1 MRARRLTP
9 WPMAVLAAV
18 LVTSSAAGQS
28 SLAGE
33 TIHIRRTFGA
43 ITIDGDLSDEGW
55 RDATRVEK
63 WYEVNPGDNTEPAV
77 KSLAFLTYDDRFFYV
92 AFQFDDPDPTKIRGP
107 LADHDGINGQAD
119 DMAGLFL
126 DTLNTGRTAV
136 LFLVN
141 PRNVQYDAVV
151 DDATG
156 ENQSPDFFWDS
167 STTISDR
174 GWNIEI
180 RIPFSSLRYKNVD
193 PQTWGIILY
202 RNYPRGF
209 RYQIASA
216 KLPRGGNCTVCR
228 ENPVTGIGRLPSGA
242 HFVVA
247 PYVSASEGAT
257 PRDGVPGAPLVGDVK
272 PRGGIDVKLIPN
284 ADNAI
289 DVTVKPD
296 FSQVESDTAQ
306 ISANERFALF
316 FPEKRPFFLEGVDLL
331 TTPIQAVYTRTIS
344 APRWGGRV
352 TGKESGVRY
361 TALVVDD
368 AGGGRSIIP
377 GPNGSSFADR
387 DFGSTVFIGRAKRDI
402 GLSFVGALVTDRENK
417 DGEGHNRAAG
427 PDFQWR
433 LSASDVVTGQ
443 ILFSES
449 VTPNRPGIA
458 DEWSGRRLSGHAVQ
472 TTYNHS
478 TTHVDWFALY
488 RDFTSGFRA
497 DAGFV
502 PQVGYRNVSGFGGY
516 TVRPKRVASMIRSS
530 LELEHQEDQA
540 GALISR
546 SIKPNVF
553 MQTRLNGFMGVTY
566 TAHERTRA
574 GDSIIARRYLSG
586 FARLSPTRRIRTIGI
601 DGHIGGDIDFANAQP
616 AHGVGINVF
625 ASIQPTDHLEIEI
638 LRNQRALDVDAEG
651 RPRARLL
658 TARVSRLKS
667 TYTFTSRMFARFI
680 AQYESTTQDP
690 LLFRSRVDPRS
701 GRFSGSALF
710 AYKINWQSVM
720 FAGYGDERELSLDDR
735 GRLQPS
741 GRQFFVKLS
750 YAFQR

>member
-1 MRARRLTP
+1 MRTRRPISWSTA
-9 WPMAVLAAV
+9 AVATILAAPP
-18 LVTSSAAGQS
+18 AAAQS

-33 TIHIRRTFGA
+33 TIHITRTSRP
-43 ITIDGDLSDEGW
+43 ITIDADLSDEGW
-55 RDATRVEK
+55 RNAVRVEK
-63 WYEVNPGDNTEPAV
+63 WYEVSPGDNTEPAV
-77 KSLAFLTYDDRFFYV
+77 KSVAFLTYDDRFFYV
-92 AFQFDDPDPTKIRGP
+92 AFQFDDPDPRQIRGP
-107 LADHDGINGQAD
+107 LGDHDGVNGQAD
-119 DMAGLFL
+119 DMGGMFL
-126 DTLNTGRTAV
+126 DTLNTGRTAT

-141 PRNVQYDAVV
+141 ARNVQYDAVI

-167 STTISDR
+167 STKITEH

-193 PQTWGIILY
+193 PQTWGILLY

-209 RYQIASA
+209 RYQISSA
-216 KLPRGGNCTVCR
+216 KLPRGGNCTICR

-247 PYVSASEGAT
+247 PYVSASQAAQ
-257 PRDGVPGAPLVGDVK
+257 PRDGVAGAALVGDVK
-272 PRGGIDVKLIPN
+272 PRGGADMKFIPN

-289 DVTVKPD
+289 DFTVKPD

-331 TTPIQAVYTRTIS
+331 QTPIQAVYTRTIS

-352 TGKESGVRY
+352 TGKEAGIRY
-361 TALVVDD
+361 TALVADD
-368 AGGGRSIIP
+368 AGGGRSILP

-387 DFGSTVFIGRAKRDI
+387 DFGSTVFVSRAKRDI
-402 GLSFVGALVTDRENK
+402 GLSFVGGLVTDRENR
-417 DGEGHNRAAG
+417 DGEGRNRVAG

-443 ILFSES
+443 VLFSETA
-449 VTPNRPGIA
+449 TPNRPAITS
-458 DEWSGRRLSGHAVQ
+458 EWNGGSLRGHAAQ
-472 TTYNHS
+472 AMYQHS
-478 TTHVDWFALY
+478 TTHVDWVAQY
-488 RDFTSGFRA
+488 RDFTTGFRA

-502 PQVGYRNVSGFGGY
+502 PQVGYRSEFVNGGY
-516 TVRPKRVASMIRSS
+516 TVRPKRIVSMVRPAV
-530 LELEHQEDQA
+530 ELEHQEDQS

-546 SIKPNVF
+546 RIDPHVV
-553 MQTRLNGFMGVTY
+553 MQTRMNGFAGVTY
-566 TAHERTRA
+566 SDNRTRA
-574 GDSIIARRYLSG
+574 GDAVIRRRMLSG
-586 FARLSPTRRIRTIGI
+586 FARLSPARWIRTLGV
-601 DGHIGGDIDFANAQP
+601 DGNVGEDIDFANARP
-616 AHGVGINVF
+616 ARGSSINVF
-625 ASIQPTDHLEIEI
+625 ASIQPTDHLEIEV
-638 LRNQRALDVDAEG
+638 LRNQRALDVDLEG
-651 RPRARLL
+651 KPRARLL
-658 TARVSRLKS
+658 TARVSRVKS
-667 TYTFTSRMFARFI
+667 TYTFTSRMFARII

-690 LLFRSRVDPRS
+690 SLFRSRVDAKS

-720 FAGYGDERELSLDDR
+720 FAGYGDERELSSDANR
-735 GRLQPS
+735 RLLPS
-741 GRQFFVKLS
+741 DRQFFVKLS